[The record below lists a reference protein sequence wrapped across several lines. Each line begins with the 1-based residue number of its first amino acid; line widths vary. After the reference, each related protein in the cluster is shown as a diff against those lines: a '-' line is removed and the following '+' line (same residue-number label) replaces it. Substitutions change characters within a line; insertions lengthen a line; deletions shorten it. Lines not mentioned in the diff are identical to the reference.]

1 MEEKIPHEI
10 VEFYGRGF
18 KCYRWVDEE
27 GNHVGPLYFST
38 PEKAQEW
45 KDEQN
50 ETN

>member
-1 MEEKIPHEI
+1 MDGKVPYEI

-18 KCYRWVDEE
+18 KCYRWIDKE

-45 KDEQN
+45 KDKQN
-50 ETN
+50 ATN